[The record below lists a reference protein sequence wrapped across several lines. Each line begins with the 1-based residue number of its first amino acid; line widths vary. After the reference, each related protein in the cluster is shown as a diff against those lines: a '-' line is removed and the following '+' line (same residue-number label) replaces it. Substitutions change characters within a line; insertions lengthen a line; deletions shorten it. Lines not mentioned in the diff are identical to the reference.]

1 MSFTRLPFDSCAY
14 KHQLYE
20 SIGPG
25 EHVLDRNNFC
35 DPCFVAAPS
44 INLQRNGAATCA
56 AHLID
61 VDSELLGITRPA
73 SRCPSK
79 KYLPSDKPFCTATP
93 LRECNNLRS
102 EETRLSNPSCTLR
115 STGWNRFEDLC
126 VSEQD
131 RCIPE
136 FDYGTST
143 RTVIKDNHHCC
154 IPKPISQTLAL
165 PSGGDVEPPKFC
177 GSPRDVYPLNARTCH
192 ELKNL

>member
-14 KHQLYE
+14 KHQLQE
-20 SIGPG
+20 SIGVG
-25 EHVLDRNNFC
+25 EYTLDRNA
-35 DPCFVAAPS
+35 PCSPCWVPDPS
-44 INLQRNGAATCA
+44 INVQRSGAAVCA

-79 KYLPSDKPFCTATP
+79 KYLPSDKPFCTAEP
-93 LRECNNLRS
+93 LRECNDLRA
-102 EETRLSNPSCTLR
+102 EHCRLSNPPCSLR
-115 STGWNRFEDLC
+115 SSGWNRWELLC
-126 VSEQD
+126 KDPQD
-131 RCIPE
+131 RVIPE

-165 PSGGDVEPPKFC
+165 PAGGDVEPPKFC
-177 GSPRDVYPLNARTCH
+177 GTPKDVYPLNARTCH
-192 ELKNL
+192 ELKNY